1 MLEAIIILK
10 LEENNGIYIYI
21 KFFFL
26 DFKKFIIYILIYVYI
41 IFKFIS

>member
-21 KFFFL
+21 YIKFFFL
-26 DFKKFIIYILIYVYI
+26 DFKILKISILKIFIEE
-41 IFKFIS
+41 